1 MKTLILITSF
11 FLTLQAYGR
20 SFELSGLPTGW
31 KASVTIDR
39 CDQRVCRGNGHIILH
54 KDGFRQRIDSKHLL
68 LNTDNLPAAGTVL
81 SAENSQSLLVMK
93 DFNFDGQVDAAV
105 RNGNN
110 SLNRSASYDIYTQ
123 RPGGHFTFDEDLS
136 ELALYGVGL
145 FEVDTRRQILITTA
159 QTGCCFRTFEEWKIF
174 PDEGWQEVGRSTW
187 DGFRSEDTI
196 LVTEEKLVK
205 GRWEDSSRY
214 VRKP

>member
-1 MKTLILITSF
+1 
-11 FLTLQAYGR
+11 
-20 SFELSGLPTGW
+20 
-31 KASVTIDR
+31 
-39 CDQRVCRGNGHIILH
+39 
-54 KDGFRQRIDSKHLL
+54 
-68 LNTDNLPAAGTVL
+68 
-81 SAENSQSLLVMK
+81 MK

-145 FEVDTRRQILITTA
+145 FEVDTSRQVLITTA

-205 GRWEDSSRY
+205 GRWEGSSRY

>member
-1 MKTLILITSF
+1 MKTLILIASF
-11 FLTLQAYGR
+11 FLTLSAYGR
-20 SFELSGLPTGW
+20 GFELSGLPSGW
-31 KASVTIDR
+31 KASVTIDH
-39 CDQRVCRGNGHIILH
+39 CNQRICRGNGHIILH

-68 LNTDNLPAAGTVL
+68 LNSDNLPEAGATL
-81 SAENSQSLLVMK
+81 SAEDSQSLLVMK
-93 DFNFDGQVDAAV
+93 DFNFDGQLDAAV

-123 RPGGHFTFDEDLS
+123 EQTGHFTFDEDLS

-145 FEVDTRRQILITTA
+145 FEVDARRQVLITTA
-159 QTGCCFRTFEEWKIF
+159 KTGCCFRTFEEWKIF